1 MITMGDKLK
10 AARKKMGLR
19 QEDVS
24 AVLGVE
30 RQCISQYER
39 NANRPSR
46 EKLEKLA
53 QLYNLDL
60 EYLKQDVTTLG
71 TLIEH
76 RLFEEYGIS
85 KAKDY
90 PKNILNYSNPNNNLL
105 HPTQKPVE
113 LLEYLIKTYTM
124 ENEIVLDNCMGCG
137 STGIACLNTN
147 RRFIGIEKDDNYFEI
162 AKERVNNHIENIK
175 Q

>member
-60 EYLKQDVTTLG
+60 DYLKQDVTTLG

-85 KAKDY
+85 
-90 PKNILNYSNPNNNLL
+90 NLTEFEKR
-105 HPTQKPVE
+105 HICEKI
-113 LLEYLIKTYTM
+113 IKMYDL
-124 ENEIVLDNCMGCG
+124 V
-137 STGIACLNTN
+137 
-147 RRFIGIEKDDNYFEI
+147 R
-162 AKERVNNHIENIK
+162 
-175 Q
+175 